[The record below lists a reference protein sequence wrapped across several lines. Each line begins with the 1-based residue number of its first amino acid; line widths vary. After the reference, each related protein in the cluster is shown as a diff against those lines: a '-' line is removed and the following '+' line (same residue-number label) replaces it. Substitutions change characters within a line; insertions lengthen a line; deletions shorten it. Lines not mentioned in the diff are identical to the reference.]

1 MYVARVPNRNS
12 RPTYLIRHARRVG
25 NKIVKTTVLNI
36 TVLPDHVIE
45 GLRILLRGGMAVDDP
60 KIALEKAFRFG
71 ESTPHGHVAAV
82 LGTMRALGLPQMI
95 GAKNSRR
102 RRLVLALIAARIIK
116 PKSKRATQDA
126 LRHKTSTDSLG
137 RELGV
142 EQCDTD
148 DLYDAMDW
156 LLARKS
162 AIEKRLARKH
172 LKEGSLLLCDVT
184 STYVEGKAM
193 DLARHGYSRDK
204 KKGKKQ
210 IILGLL
216 CNAEGCPV
224 GVEVFAGNTSDPHTL
239 TAQVNKI
246 QQQFGLKRIVLVGDR
261 GLLTEARIR
270 KEVKPAGFDWISALR
285 KSGIRK
291 IVERDKVQ
299 MSLFDEQDLMEVT
312 TDLYP
317 GERIVLCRNPFT
329 AEESARKREAL
340 LQASETALEK
350 IAQATRRAHRPL
362 KKEKAIALRVGK
374 VIGRWKMGKH
384 FKLTI
389 QEGYFHY
396 ERDEQAIARE
406 AALDGVYAIRSN
418 LQEPATQTLV
428 KDYKRLSAVEQA
440 FRNLKDDALKLRPIR
455 HYKTPRVISHIFLCM
470 LSYYVQWHMRQR
482 LAPMLFAEED
492 PEGKRAANQHPV
504 RAAKRS
510 PAAEKKARTKR
521 TAAGGEAMSFESLM
535 GHLAKLSKYEVTPKI
550 GEVQEPLTV
559 LGSLSENQA
568 RAFKLLGVKVK

>member
-1 MYVARVPNRNS
+1 M
-12 RPTYLIRHARRVG
+12 
-25 NKIVKTTVLNI
+25 
-36 TVLPDHVIE
+36 
-45 GLRILLRGGMAVDDP
+45 
-60 KIALEKAFRFG
+60 
-71 ESTPHGHVAAV
+71 
-82 LGTMRALGLPQMI
+82 
-95 GAKNSRR
+95 
-102 RRLVLALIAARIIK
+102 
-116 PKSKRATQDA
+116 
-126 LRHKTSTDSLG
+126 
-137 RELGV
+137 
-142 EQCDTD
+142 
-148 DLYDAMDW
+148 
-156 LLARKS
+156 
-162 AIEKRLARKH
+162 
-172 LKEGSLLLCDVT
+172 
-184 STYVEGKAM
+184 
-193 DLARHGYSRDK
+193 
-204 KKGKKQ
+204 
-210 IILGLL
+210 
-216 CNAEGCPV
+216 
-224 GVEVFAGNTSDPHTL
+224 
-239 TAQVNKI
+239 
-246 QQQFGLKRIVLVGDR
+246 
-261 GLLTEARIR
+261 
-270 KEVKPAGFDWISALR
+270 
-285 KSGIRK
+285 
-291 IVERDKVQ
+291 Q

-406 AALDGVYAIRSN
+406 GRPRRRVCHS
-418 LQEPATQTLV
+418 LQPAGASSSDAGERLQATLC
-428 KDYKRLSAVEQA
+428 VEQA

-521 TAAGGEAMSFESLM
+521 TAAGG
-535 GHLAKLSKYEVTPKI
+535 
-550 GEVQEPLTV
+550 
-559 LGSLSENQA
+559 
-568 RAFKLLGVKVK
+568 